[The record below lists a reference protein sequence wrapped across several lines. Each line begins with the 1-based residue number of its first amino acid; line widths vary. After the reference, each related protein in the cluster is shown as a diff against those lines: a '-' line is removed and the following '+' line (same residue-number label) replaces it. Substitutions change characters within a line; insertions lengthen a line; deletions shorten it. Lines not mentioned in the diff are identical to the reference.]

1 MTGRYRASGAE
12 SEHQPGSRGRV
23 LRNLPGVTSIREM
36 QRLESEALLAAT
48 DRLIDETEVNHRFTA
63 QDVCDLHRLWLGELY
78 GWAGRYRSVNIS
90 RDDFMFASAA
100 QVPRLMQEFEEG
112 PLREYTPCQYAER
125 DEQAQALGI
134 THAELILIHPFREGN
149 GRCARLLASLM
160 GLQAGL
166 PLLDF
171 SGLKGEERKRYISAI
186 QASTGRDYE
195 PIVSVFDRVIGRTL
209 RSVARAN

>member
-1 MTGRYRASGAE
+1 
-12 SEHQPGSRGRV
+12 
-23 LRNLPGVTSIREM
+23 M

-48 DRLIDETEVNHRFTA
+48 DRLIDETDVDHRFTA
-63 QDVCDLHRLWLGELY
+63 QDICEMHKLWLGELY
-78 GWAGRYRSVNIS
+78 EWAGRYRSVNIS

-100 QVPRLMQEFEEG
+100 QIPRLMQEFETG
-112 PLREYTPCQYAER
+112 ALREYTPCHFAER
-125 DEQAQALGI
+125 EEQAKALGI

-171 SGLKGEERKRYISAI
+171 GGLRGEERKRYISAI

-195 PIVSVFDRVIGRTL
+195 PIVSVFDRVIRRTL